1 MRILE
6 VISTPPFAWSTGGP
20 SRNTYEISR
29 ELVRRGHDVSLLTT
43 DMLEPGQRYVVT
55 SNPEFLDGIKVF
67 RFRCL
72 GDCLAWKKLFIS
84 PGMISFLKH
93 RVGDFDVVHLQ
104 ELISA
109 QAVATRKYCRK
120 QNVPYVLSV
129 RGSMVAFDGSSPLM
143 QAYWRTFGRRIIMDS
158 ARVIA
163 LTQTESTQYERVG
176 VKPERVAILPNGVP
190 ILDYEK
196 LPKSG
201 EFRKR
206 FGIEPTERVVLF
218 LGRIHRRKDIGNLVE
233 AFALMSRDIENA
245 RLVIAGP
252 DDGILGNLRRQV
264 NDLGITARVLFTGP
278 VYSDMKLAAYVDSD
292 VSVLPSR
299 YEAFGTTVLESL
311 VCGTPVI
318 VTKGC
323 GLAGVASRAGMVVD
337 GDPASIRD
345 ALVKMLNREDLMIQL
360 AKEGYRIVRNEFDWR
375 ILTPKLE
382 RIYEECAHARLM
394 NGKGST

>member
-1 MRILE
+1 
-6 VISTPPFAWSTGGP
+6 
-20 SRNTYEISR
+20 
-29 ELVRRGHDVSLLTT
+29 
-43 DMLEPGQRYVVT
+43 MLERGQRYVAT
-55 SNPEFLDGIKVF
+55 SNPELLYGIKVF
-67 RFRCL
+67 RFRCSS
-72 GDCLAWKKLFIS
+72 DRLAWRKLYIS
-84 PGMISFLKH
+84 PGMMSFLKH

-109 QAVATRKYCRK
+109 QAVAARKYCRK

-129 RGSMVAFDGSSPLM
+129 RGSMVLFDGSSPIM
-143 QAYWRTFGRRIIMDS
+143 QAYWRTFGRRIIADS
-158 ARVIA
+158 ARTIA
-163 LTQTESTQYERVG
+163 LTQTESTQFESVG
-176 VKPERVAILPNGVP
+176 IKPERIAILPNG
-190 ILDYEK
+190 ISISDYEK
-196 LPKSG
+196 LPKNG

-218 LGRIHRRKDIGNLVE
+218 LGRIHRTKDIGNLVE

-311 VCGTPVI
+311 ACGTPVI

-323 GLAGVASRAGMVVD
+323 GLADVASRAGMVVD
-337 GDPASIRD
+337 GNPASIRD
-345 ALVKMLNREDLMIQL
+345 ALVKMLNREDLRTQL
-360 AKEGYRIVRNEFDWR
+360 ANEGCRIVRNEFDWR
-375 ILTPKLE
+375 TLTPKLE